1 VGFVGNLRYLEMLD
15 FMLGFAAIDIA
26 GDDGYTYSR
35 WPWQRGAILTDF
47 DPDPD
52 EPYTVCAKCKGYRD
66 MPQGV
71 DGPGG
76 WSPFDKMKPAGDEDD
91 KKKPEPKKPPRMC
104 RCPKPRPAPV
114 KKAEVSARPAAPV
127 ATSSVT
133 EPKTKAT
140 GTAHD
145 RDEAERLSQLRP

>member
-1 VGFVGNLRYLEMLD
+1 MGFVGNLRYLEMLD

-114 KKAEVSARPAAPV
+114 KKAEASARPAAPV
-127 ATSSVT
+127 ATSSVA
-133 EPKTKAT
+133 EPETKAT
-140 GTAHD
+140 GTAYD